1 MAFKDPKKLRHK
13 EVTAYKIVVDA
24 TVSIPKSKWKS
35 IITNNVKPHF
45 ISLLPT
51 STRSVQGFRAFRF
64 CWRQN
69 ASSYQGV
76 CLKFNDS
83 VLQWWAQVSRK
94 MKQRESWTF
103 TGYYICFHLMFATPQ
118 GKSTSELCFKEG
130 KLDSEMRNSLL
141 KYLKQ
146 SFWLVFVAHLVI
158 NYRIL
163 KCFCTNSVWVLFSW
177 KPSPC
182 YPF

>member
-24 TVSIPKSKWKS
+24 TVSIPKIKMKS

-51 STRSVQGFRAFRF
+51 STRSVQGFRAPVSVGGKTHHHIKAFA
-64 CWRQN
+64 WN
-69 ASSYQGV
+69 SMTVSSNDEPKYQENET
-76 CLKFNDS
+76 KR
-83 VLQWWAQVSRK
+83 VLDIYWVLHMLSPPLLLHKVNQHQ
-94 MKQRESWTF
+94 
-103 TGYYICFHLMFATPQ
+103 
-118 GKSTSELCFKEG
+118 ELCFKED

-146 SFWLVFVAHLVI
+146 SFWLVSVAHLVI

-177 KPSPC
+177 KPLPC